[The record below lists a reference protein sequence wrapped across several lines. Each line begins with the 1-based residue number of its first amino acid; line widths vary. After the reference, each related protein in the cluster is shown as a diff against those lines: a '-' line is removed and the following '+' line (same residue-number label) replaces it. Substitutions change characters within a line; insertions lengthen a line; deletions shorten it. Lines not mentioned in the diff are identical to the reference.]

1 MTFGK
6 TLGGL
11 VKDDFFC
18 ISVHITD
25 SHHVGATNAAG
36 RQLAAGNELFNGG
49 TMHLKNLG
57 RFCDV
62 PASYIHSFKPT
73 RALKTRAR
81 RDAETSIH
89 AGA

>member
-6 TLGGL
+6 PLGGL

-18 ISVHITD
+18 ISVYITD

-36 RQLAAGNELFNGG
+36 RQLAAGNELFYGG

-57 RFCDV
+57 RFCDGAGEIV
-62 PASYIHSFKPT
+62 CGFGHSAIK
-73 RALKTRAR
+73 
-81 RDAETSIH
+81 S
-89 AGA
+89 